1 LSIAEEFSAARASEP
16 LAVQPPSRRRYG
28 GSALDFC
35 TMSRFTFVS
44 AGESH
49 GPQLTVIVT
58 GMPAGV
64 RLNRDRI
71 NRDMARRQHGYGR
84 GGRMKIEHDEAE
96 IAGGVRGGET
106 LGSPIAIVIRN
117 DDFKNWEAAM
127 GVWDVDA
134 ADAEKR
140 RVHAPRPGHVD
151 LIGGMKYDRRD
162 LRDVLERAS
171 ARETAS
177 RVAAG
182 AIAKELLRNFGIEF
196 RSGVVSLGAAGDPDY
211 AATWDE
217 LAAVDDDS
225 PLRAVNKQSEA
236 AMVAEVDKAREAGE
250 TLGGTIVVAAHNV
263 PVGLGSYVQWN
274 EKLDGRIAQAILSIH
289 AVKAVAIGDGVA
301 AAQRVGSDV
310 HDAIYFNDERR
321 YHRTTNRAG
330 GLEGG
335 VTNGQDVVVRAYMK
349 PISTLRRG
357 LPSVDIET
365 REPHRSQWE
374 RSDVTAVPAC
384 GVVCEVMLAITLA
397 DAMREKFGGD
407 SLGEMRANFEAY
419 RQRVLN
425 Y

>member
-1 LSIAEEFSAARASEP
+1 
-16 LAVQPPSRRRYG
+16 
-28 GSALDFC
+28 
-35 TMSRFTFVS
+35 
-44 AGESH
+44 
-49 GPQLTVIVT
+49 
-58 GMPAGV
+58 
-64 RLNRDRI
+64 
-71 NRDMARRQHGYGR
+71 MARRQHGYGR

-106 LGSPIAIVIRN
+106 LGSPIAIVVRN
-117 DDFKNWEAAM
+117 DDFKNWEGAM
-127 GVWDVDA
+127 GVWDVDTSE
-134 ADAEKR
+134 AEKR

-182 AIAKELLRNFGIEF
+182 AIAKELLRNFGIAF

-225 PLRAVNKQSEA
+225 PLRAVNKDAEA

-263 PVGLGSYVQWN
+263 PIGLGSYVQWN

-301 AAQRVGSDV
+301 AAQRVGSEV
-310 HDAIYFNDERR
+310 HDPIYFDEERR

-357 LPSVDIET
+357 LPSADIET

-384 GVVCEVMLAITLA
+384 GVVCEAMLAITLA

-407 SLGEMRANFEAY
+407 SLGEMRSNFDGYVSSLAKY
-419 RQRVLN
+419 
-425 Y
+425 